1 MKKAGLD
8 YEEELQVLL
17 ELDEELKDSYLI
29 ITMYVNINCTSNH
42 S

>member
-17 ELDEELKDSYLI
+17 ELDEELKNSCNN
-29 ITMYVNINCTSNH
+29 TINDGALQGI
-42 S
+42 